1 MKQNCTEPFFYQVIS
16 QIRHVKENFTKM
28 FKKGILILHLGIL
41 GLFLLPVCSDA
52 QNRKEQIA
60 QLNQKT
66 DSLRVVLQTE
76 KGKSDSL
83 IKVVFNKEQQL
94 KQTNG
99 ELVNTQKRVLSLE
112 SELANENLLRR
123 KDKEELERK
132 IAILENKESI
142 LLTKIES
149 INTELKINQEKLN
162 ETISENDKI
171 KEKINTYS
179 KLNYNN
185 LLDYDDLF
193 PSSKEKDNGS
203 SNTIFDFIHEMSEAI
218 DYDQMTKDFNPEREN
233 PLLNGTFISYWNY
246 STKVKQP
253 FAKGKFKNGLKDGH
267 WIYYMCNG
275 KKYYEGTYK
284 NGLKEGKW
292 INYDPCN
299 GKFKYI
305 IPKPNDIGSYSSGYL
320 LLLTTMHER
329 LFSYDSFIKDK
340 TSYTGGLSSVFE
352 AIQKEIIYF
361 NNGLASDTLYYVNNL
376 DQIKLKV
383 ARKTGKIFFDNNQLF
398 VQNYTYNEDK
408 MRFFPTDNK
417 TLFFYYRNGQIAYQY
432 SKIKTKSTEIS
443 YYENGNL
450 KSKCEYKE
458 GSDTGNLNI
467 YDIKGK
473 LINVVEEYGGA
484 EPGYQCTC
492 Q

>member
-1 MKQNCTEPFFYQVIS
+1 
-16 QIRHVKENFTKM
+16 M
-28 FKKGILILHLGIL
+28 FKKSILIFHLSVL
-41 GLFLLPVCSDA
+41 ALFLLPVCSDA

-83 IKVVFNKEQQL
+83 RVGLQTERVKSDSLIIVVSNKEQQL

-99 ELVNTQKRVLSLE
+99 ELVNTRKRVLSLE

-123 KDKEELERK
+123 KDKEDLSVQITK
-132 IAILENKESI
+132 LENKESI

-162 ETISENDKI
+162 ETISENNKI

-193 PSSKEKDNGS
+193 PSSKENDNGS
-203 SNTIFDFIHEMSEAI
+203 SNAIFDFINEMSEST
-218 DYDQMTKDFNPEREN
+218 DDQQMIKDFNPERES

-284 NGLKEGKW
+284 DGLKVGKW

-305 IPKPNDIGSYSSGYL
+305 ISKPNDIGWYSSGYL
-320 LLLTTMHER
+320 LLLTTMRES
-329 LFSYDSFIKDK
+329 LFQYDSYIKDK
-340 TSYTGGLSSVFE
+340 TSYTGGLSSLFDAV
-352 AIQKEIIYF
+352 QKEIIYF

-383 ARKTGKIFFDNNQLF
+383 ARNTGEIFFDNNQLF
-398 VQNYTYNEDK
+398 IQNYTYDRDK
-408 MRFFPTDNK
+408 MRFFLTDNK

-432 SKIKTKSTEIS
+432 SKNETKSTEIS

-450 KSKCEYKE
+450 KSKCEFKE
-458 GSDTGNLNI
+458 GSDTSNLSI
-467 YDIKGK
+467 YDMKGK
-473 LINVVEEYGGA
+473 LLQVVEEYGGA
-484 EPGYQCTC
+484 EPGYQCAC